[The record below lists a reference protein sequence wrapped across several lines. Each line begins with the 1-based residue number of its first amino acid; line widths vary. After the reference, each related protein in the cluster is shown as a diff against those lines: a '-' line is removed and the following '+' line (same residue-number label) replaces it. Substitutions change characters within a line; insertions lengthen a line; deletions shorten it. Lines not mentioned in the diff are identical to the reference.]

1 MPATGR
7 RRQEGKGWMMGKG
20 KGRGTEGKERKKE
33 VVAAGPLSPARA

>member
-1 MPATGR
+1 
-7 RRQEGKGWMMGKG
+7 MMGKG